1 MDGKDPLLSHQYEAV
16 NSLSENF
23 DKVIVITGNV
33 GEIRP
38 NPKVQ
43 IFSTEWVP
51 GQWAGNLR
59 RLFRI
64 SLPIIFRG
72 RFSSVFFHMTDLQCA
87 FLAPI
92 IRLRGRRQYLWYA
105 HTQKSKYLVFASWW
119 VTNIVTST
127 SGSCPI
133 SSSLVKPIGQAI
145 DEEKF
150 APLPFDGLNL
160 SRLIHIGRFDK
171 SKNIQLLI
179 SSARE
184 LRKTYFDVQLTL
196 IGSPANAESRLWAR
210 SLMIETEVDIQ
221 DGWLTFKDSIP
232 REYFRSEV
240 SKNGCFFHGYAG
252 SLDKTLVESTM
263 LRVPV
268 VTINPEYITIFGT
281 WGNAAAVSLVSEY
294 KALRYKSQMELN
306 AELDRR
312 LSIVKTEHTLK
323 RWVRELS
330 SLLQ

>member
-1 MDGKDPLLSHQYEAV
+1 MDLKDPLLSHQYEAV
-16 NSLSENF
+16 TSLSENF
-23 DKVIVITGNV
+23 NKVIVVTGKI
-33 GEIRP
+33 GEVQLNP
-38 NPKVQ
+38 NVQ
-43 IFSTEWVP
+43 IFSTEWLP
-51 GQWAGNLR
+51 GQWWGNLG

-64 SLPIIFRG
+64 SLPLILHG

-87 FLAPI
+87 LLAPI
-92 IRLRGRRQYLWYA
+92 IRLRGRKQYLWYA
-105 HTQKSKYLVFASWW
+105 HTHKSKYLDFASWW

-133 SSSLVKPIGQAI
+133 SGSMVKPIGQAI

-150 APLPFDGLNL
+150 SALPFDDLNL

-179 SSARE
+179 SSVRE
-184 LRKTYFDVQLTL
+184 LMKTYSEVQLTL
-196 IGSPANAESRLWAR
+196 IGSPANPESRLWAR
-210 SLMIETEVDIQ
+210 GLMIETEMDVQ

-240 SKNGCFFHGYAG
+240 SKNGCFFHGYVG

-268 VTINPEYITIFGT
+268 VTINPEYIAIFGT
-281 WGNAAAVSLVSEY
+281 WGNSIEVSLISEY
-294 KALRYKSQMELN
+294 RALRSKTLIELK

-312 LSIVKTEHTLK
+312 LSIVKTEHSLAH
-323 RWVRELS
+323 WVRELS

>member
-23 DKVIVITGNV
+23 NKVIVVTGKI
-33 GEIRP
+33 GEVQP

-51 GQWAGNLR
+51 GKKWGNLR

-87 FLAPI
+87 LLAPI
-92 IRLRGRRQYLWYA
+92 IRLRGRKQYLWYA
-105 HTQKSKYLVFASWW
+105 HTHKSKYLVFASRW

-133 SSSLVKPIGQAI
+133 SSSMVKPIGQAI
-145 DEEKF
+145 DDEKF
-150 APLPFDGLNL
+150 AALDFNELNL

-184 LRKTYFDVQLTL
+184 LRKTYSNIQLTL
-196 IGSPANAESRLWAR
+196 IGSAANAESLDWA
-210 SLMIETEVDIQ
+210 SGLMIETEAEVQ

-240 SKNGCFFHGYAG
+240 SKNGCFFHGYVG

-268 VTINPEYITIFGT
+268 VTINLEYMTIFGT
-281 WGNAAAVSLVSEY
+281 WGNVAEVSLVSEY
-294 KALRYKSQMELN
+294 KALRSKSQIELN

-312 LSIVKTEHTLK
+312 LSIAKTEHTLK
-323 RWVRELS
+323 HWVRELS